1 MKEINEAIA
10 KYAEDKRAR
19 KAEYLKF
26 AALQMKYLERD
37 YTGKR
42 GHKEAIDNRR
52 LEYEDVD
59 AWRQSKLLK
68 KLDEVV
74 VKERAKLTTEA
85 QVTADDLAELTLLEN
100 VELTEKDLTYYV
112 SKYQKKPLALKK
124 LKTIYQSDL
133 RMFPFPKLKEEI
145 FNDWEEQA
153 KEAIRYITQL
163 DYTRGD
169 GADLV
174 VDKAVMDANN
184 KFLDEYL
191 TAYNNY

>member
-59 AWRQSKLLK
+59 AWRQSKLLE

-184 KFLDEYL
+184 KYLDEYL

>member
-1 MKEINEAIA
+1 MKKINEAIA
-10 KYAEDKRAR
+10 EYAEEKRAR

-26 AALQMKYLERD
+26 AALQMKYLESD

-42 GHKEAIDNRR
+42 GYKEAIDNRR

-59 AWRQSKLLK
+59 AWRQSKLLE

-100 VELTEKDLTYYV
+100 LELTEKDLTYYV
-112 SKYQKKPLALKK
+112 SKYQKKPLAIKK
-124 LKTIYQSDL
+124 LKQIYQADL
-133 RMFPFPKLKEEI
+133 RVFPFPKLKEEI
-145 FNDWEEQA
+145 LNDWEDQA

-163 DYTRGD
+163 DYTRGTE
-169 GADLV
+169 ADLIL
-174 VDKAVMDANN
+174 DKAVMDGNN
-184 KFLDEYL
+184 KYLDEYL